1 MAKRVTVSSAATSTD
16 VLPWGTT
23 PDGELTPTAAVV
35 GAVLGTIAVF
45 ALFPLAVLGIVL
57 SCMGLNRINTDLV
70 AARRLLAWSW
80 LVLAGSAAVPLVM
93 LLVVALFA
101 I

>member
-1 MAKRVTVSSAATSTD
+1 MTVSRAATSTD

-23 PDGELTPTAAVV
+23 PDGELTPAAVVV

-45 ALFPLAVLGIVL
+45 TFFPLAVLGIVL

-70 AARRLLAWSW
+70 EARRLLSWSW

-93 LLVVALFA
+93 LVVVALFA
-101 I
+101 L